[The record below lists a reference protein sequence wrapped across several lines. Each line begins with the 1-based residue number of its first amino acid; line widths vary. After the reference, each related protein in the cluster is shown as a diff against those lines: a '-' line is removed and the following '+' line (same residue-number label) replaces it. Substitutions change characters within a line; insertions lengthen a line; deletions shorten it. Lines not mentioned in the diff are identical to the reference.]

1 MQSYSLLFLWHN
13 ILFMIRDGQCPEY
26 SGKEQ
31 AICAVGLAKSKPGV
45 FVEAIQYLLVLA
57 TPVEVIT
64 RIFLLFSIE
73 FYFFNLSFRLDGL
86 VIFLAFNL
94 LPWYWCVINTSVIKP
109 ITAGTFI
116 CLHISLL
123 PTAMVC
129 TVANILLMPIF
140 VGGC

>member
-1 MQSYSLLFLWHN
+1 
-13 ILFMIRDGQCPEY
+13 MIRDGQCPEY

-94 LPWYWCVINTSVIKP
+94 LLWY
-109 ITAGTFI
+109 
-116 CLHISLL
+116 
-123 PTAMVC
+123 
-129 TVANILLMPIF
+129 
-140 VGGC
+140 

>member
-1 MQSYSLLFLWHN
+1 
-13 ILFMIRDGQCPEY
+13 MIRDGQCPEY

-64 RIFLLFSIE
+64 RIFLLFSVE

-94 LPWYWCVINTSVIKP
+94 LPWY
-109 ITAGTFI
+109 
-116 CLHISLL
+116 
-123 PTAMVC
+123 
-129 TVANILLMPIF
+129 
-140 VGGC
+140 

>member
-1 MQSYSLLFLWHN
+1 
-13 ILFMIRDGQCPEY
+13 MIRDGQCPEY

-94 LPWYWCVINTSVIKP
+94 LPWY
-109 ITAGTFI
+109 
-116 CLHISLL
+116 
-123 PTAMVC
+123 
-129 TVANILLMPIF
+129 
-140 VGGC
+140 

>member
-1 MQSYSLLFLWHN
+1 
-13 ILFMIRDGQCPEY
+13 MIRDGQCPEY

-64 RIFLLFSIE
+64 RIFLLFSVE

-94 LPWYWCVINTSVIKP
+94 LLWY
-109 ITAGTFI
+109 
-116 CLHISLL
+116 
-123 PTAMVC
+123 
-129 TVANILLMPIF
+129 
-140 VGGC
+140 